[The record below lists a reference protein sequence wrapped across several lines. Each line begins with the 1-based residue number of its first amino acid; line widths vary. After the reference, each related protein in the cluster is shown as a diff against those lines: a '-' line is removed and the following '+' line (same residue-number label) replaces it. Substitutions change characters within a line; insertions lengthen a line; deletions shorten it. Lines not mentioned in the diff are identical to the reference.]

1 MILQIIVGFQVD
13 WFDVYNS
20 SLEPRSAA
28 GTIVGN
34 FLGWLLSSIGL
45 LILSVTFYQV
55 ESKYHCVIMSIVN
68 VDH

>member
-13 WFDVYNS
+13 WLDVYNS

-55 ESKYHCVIMSIVN
+55 ETKYHCVIMSN
-68 VDH
+68 DH